1 MVSFLPLKQ
10 MPMTAMVFNFSY
22 LAGAHIYRQY
32 TDYLGYTMDFTTSQ
46 MMLTLKMVGFAYSYY
61 DAHIDSKKVLPTH
74 LQRSIKELPSL
85 LEFFGFVYFFC
96 GFASGPVFDF
106 IEYRYATEKK
116 IFPSFFSLLLKR
128 KNSVFK
134 IILCIYSYL
143 EH

>member
-61 DAHIDSKKVLPTH
+61 DAHVDSKKVLPTH
-74 LQRSIKELPSL
+74 LQRSIKELPSI
-85 LEFFGFVYFFC
+85 LEYFGFVYFFC
-96 GFASGPVFDF
+96 GFATGPVFDF
-106 IEYRYATEKK
+106 IEYRYVTKK
-116 IFPSFFSLLLKR
+116 NFSSFFSFSFLK
-128 KNSVFK
+128 KKTHF
-134 IILCIYSYL
+134 
-143 EH
+143 